1 MIVYGSQYGTAKWY
15 AEKLGEKL
23 GEHVVSVE
31 SFHGAK
37 ESVVFVSGLYAGGF
51 KGAKKFQ
58 KRMNDKTFALVSCGL
73 ADPKEEK
80 TRREIE
86 RNARA
91 AFKNW
96 DGPLFCV
103 RGAID
108 YKRLSV
114 LHRVMMWMMKTMI
127 VKKGL
132 EAESEGFLATYG
144 SRVSFC
150 SEDQLDP
157 IVAYRQKN
165 ERF

>member
-37 ESVVFVSGLYAGGF
+37 EPVVFVSGLYAGGF

-58 KRMNDKTFALVSCGL
+58 KRMNVKTFALVSCGL

-80 TRREIE
+80 TRREIK

-91 AFKNW
+91 TFKNW

-157 IVAYRQKN
+157 IIAYRQKN

>member
-1 MIVYGSQYGTAKWY
+1 MAVIMERRSGTPKSWGKSWARRSCLSSRFVARRSRSW
-15 AEKLGEKL
+15 
-23 GEHVVSVE
+23 
-31 SFHGAK
+31 
-37 ESVVFVSGLYAGGF
+37 FVSGLNAGGF
-51 KGAKKFQ
+51 KGAKTFQ
-58 KRMNDKTFALVSCGL
+58 KRIDGTKFTLVSCGL

-91 AFKNW
+91 AFKDW

-108 YKRLSV
+108 YRRLSV

-132 EAESEGFLATYG
+132 EAENEAFLATYG
-144 SRVSFC
+144 SRISFC